1 MAVTL
6 SLSYEERNDNKVFTF
21 TDTSDDWGV
30 GGNINPDG
38 ISTLTLD
45 IRITDSSGTI
55 TAYDQIDLVS
65 ELGLGPASTQA
76 DLVFELNATHLTT
89 LGTAYGTADD
99 VLPDGVWQ
107 ITYLLTGVI
116 PFSSSAM
123 QETIL
128 VYGNVRNAV
137 YKLLRQMNTA
147 YECDGCIDEGVLNV
161 IFAKT
166 YLDAMQ
172 VAELPARATAVV
184 EQLYTLERILLN
196 ISKYDI

>member
-21 TDTSDDWGV
+21 TDTSDNWGV

-116 PFSSSAM
+116 PGSSSAM

-137 YKLLRQMNTA
+137 YKLLRQMNAA

>member
-21 TDTSDDWGV
+21 TDTSANWGV

-45 IRITDSSGTI
+45 IQVTDSSGTI
-55 TAYDQIDLVS
+55 TSYDQINLVT

-76 DLVFELNATHLTT
+76 DLVFELNATHLAEA
-89 LGTAYGTADD
+89 GIPYGTVDD

-107 ITYLLTGVI
+107 VTYLLTGVL
-116 PFSSSAM
+116 PDSTSAM

-128 VYGNVRNAV
+128 VYGNVRNSV
-137 YKLLRQMNTA
+137 YKLLRQMNTS
-147 YECDGCIDEGVLNV
+147 YECEGCIDEGVLNV

-166 YLDAMQ
+166 YLDAIQ
-172 VAELPARATAVV
+172 VAELPTRTTAVV